1 MSSNKLFVAEDYD
14 EDPFP
19 VSDDSGENKDVEMGD
34 NEADNN
40 ESHNTADQKIEF
52 SDEEIEPEMEDEDDS
67 IVESYPLYLAG
78 HDEHLH
84 VLQYANRPKMVERK
98 AVEHPIIAAAR
109 YKKKSELWELDIP
122 LDIEAFYNTAR
133 AEDDW
138 NGVSFQTLKGV
149 SVPNAGQYAV
159 FVHNN
164 KLYLSP
170 VETIAQMRPYF
181 KYIDT
186 ATQKA
191 RNENKQTNNPAASQ
205 KAHVVTMS
213 VKSVND
219 PTQNRLAGSLL
230 AHKIA
235 DEEIPIDLQW
245 LEGTFDQFKE
255 TIINESRSHKLKPI
269 ETKDD
274 YVNKF
279 FK

>member
-1 MSSNKLFVAEDYD
+1 MSSNKLFVTEDEE
-14 EDPFP
+14 EDQVP
-19 VSDDSGENKDVEMGD
+19 VVDNTDENKDIEMTDAVAENGS
-34 NEADNN
+34 EIA
-40 ESHNTADQKIEF
+40 NTDDKLEF
-52 SDEEIEPEMEDEDDS
+52 SDEEIEPEMEDEDDP
-67 IVESYPLYLAG
+67 IVESYSLHLAG

-98 AVEHPIIAAAR
+98 ATEHPIIGAAR

-122 LDIEAFYNTAR
+122 LDVEAFYNTAR
-133 AEDDW
+133 AEDNW
-138 NGVSFQTLKGV
+138 NSINFQTVKGV
-149 SVPNAGQYAV
+149 SVRNAGQYAA
-159 FVHNN
+159 FIHDG
-164 KLYLSP
+164 KIYLSP
-170 VETIAQMRPYF
+170 VETVAQMRPYF

-186 ATQKA
+186 ATQQS
-191 RNENKQTNNPAASQ
+191 RNENRQNANPAASQ

-255 TIINESRSHKLKPI
+255 TIIKETRSHKLKAI
-269 ETKDD
+269 DAKED
-274 YVNKF
+274 YVNNF